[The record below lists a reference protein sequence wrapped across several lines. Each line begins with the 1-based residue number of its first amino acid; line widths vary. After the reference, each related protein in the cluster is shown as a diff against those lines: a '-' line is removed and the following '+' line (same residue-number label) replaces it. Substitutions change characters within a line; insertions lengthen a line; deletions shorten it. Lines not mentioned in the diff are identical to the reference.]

1 VRRCA
6 ALLLVLILVAGCQD
20 DGDSGSA
27 EPATATTTT
36 SSTVGSDTFGLIPS
50 IVKKVQPSVVSI
62 VTPSGQGSGVV
73 YRQDGF
79 VITNAHV
86 AGDSA
91 RVAVVLADG
100 KRLPARVRAK
110 TELYDIAVL
119 DLDREGLPAAAFERD
134 LPPVGALAIAIGNP
148 LGFENTVTAGIISGL
163 HREIPA
169 GGTTPALV
177 DLIQTDAPI
186 SPGNSG
192 GALVD
197 RAGKVVG
204 INVAYI
210 PPQGGAVS
218 LGFAIPAAT
227 AVRVADQLIAK
238 GRVEFAYLGIQPV
251 QVTPELNQSY
261 EIGSDTGVL
270 VAEVVADSPAAR
282 AGMRSGDV
290 IVRLDDAEISVVED
304 LFAELREHK
313 PGETVTLE
321 LKRDG
326 ETRTVDVTLGDQPER

>member
-6 ALLLVLILVAGCQD
+6 ALLLVLLLVAGCQD

-27 EPATATTTT
+27 EPATATTAT

-110 TELYDIAVL
+110 TELYDVAVL
-119 DLDREGLPAAAFERD
+119 DLDREGLPAATFERD
-134 LPPVGALAIAIGNP
+134 LPLVGALAIAIGNP

-197 RAGKVVG
+197 RAGVVVG

-218 LGFAIPAAT
+218 LGFAIPAST

-251 QVTPELNQSY
+251 QVTPELNQAY

-270 VAEVVADSPAAR
+270 VAEVVPDSPAAR
-282 AGMRSGDV
+282 SGMRSGDV

-326 ETRTVDVTLGDQPER
+326 ETRTVEATLGDQPQR

>member
-6 ALLLVLILVAGCQD
+6 ALLFVLVLVAGCQD

-27 EPATATTTT
+27 ESATATATT

-62 VTPSGQGSGVV
+62 VSPSGQGSGVV
-73 YRQDGF
+73 YREDGF

-110 TELYDIAVL
+110 TELYDVAVL
-119 DLDREGLPAAAFERD
+119 DLDREGLPAATFERD

-197 RAGKVVG
+197 RAGQVMG

>member
-6 ALLLVLILVAGCQD
+6 ALLLVLVLVTGCQD
-20 DGDSGSA
+20 DGDNGSA
-27 EPATATTTT
+27 EPATATT
-36 SSTVGSDTFGLIPS
+36 SSAVGSDTFDLIPS

-62 VTPSGQGSGVV
+62 VTSSGQGSGVV

-86 AGDSA
+86 AGESA

-110 TELYDIAVL
+110 TELYDVAVL
-119 DLDREGLPAAAFERD
+119 DLDREGLPAATFERE
-134 LPPVGALAIAIGNP
+134 LPAVGALAIAIGNP

-197 RAGKVVG
+197 RAGEVVG

-218 LGFAIPAAT
+218 LGFAIPAST

-251 QVTPELNQSY
+251 QVTPELNQAY

-270 VAEVVADSPAAR
+270 VAEVVPDSPAAR
-282 AGMRSGDV
+282 SGMRSGDV

-321 LKRDG
+321 FKRDG
-326 ETRTVDVTLGDQPER
+326 ETRTVEVTLGDQPQR

>member
-1 VRRCA
+1 MRRCL
-6 ALLLVLILVAGCQD
+6 ALLIAVFLFAGCQD
-20 DGDSGSA
+20 GDDDSSA
-27 EPATATTTT
+27 GPATTATI
-36 SSTVGSDTFGLIPS
+36 STAVGSDTFGRIPA
-50 IVKKVQPSVVSI
+50 IVKTVQPSVVSI
-62 VTPSGQGSGVV
+62 VTPAGQGSGVV
-73 YRQDGF
+73 YRPDGF

-86 AGDSA
+86 VGDSA

-110 TELYDIAVL
+110 TALYDIAVL
-119 DLDREGLPAAAFERD
+119 DLDRRGLPAATFERN

-197 RAGKVVG
+197 RAGQVVG

-218 LGFAIPAAT
+218 LGFAIPSST
-227 AVRVADQLIAK
+227 AVRVADQLIAR
-238 GRVEFAYLGIQPV
+238 GRVEFAYLGIRPV
-251 QVTPELNQSY
+251 QVTPELNQAY
-261 EIGSDTGVL
+261 DIGSDTGVL
-270 VAEVVADSPAAR
+270 VAEVVGESPAAR
-282 AGMRSGDV
+282 AGVHSGDV
-290 IVRLDDAEISVVED
+290 IVRLDDAEITVVED
-304 LFAELREHK
+304 LFAELREHE

-321 LKRDG
+321 VRRNG
-326 ETRTVDVTLGDQPER
+326 EAKTLEVTLGNQPQG

>member
-6 ALLLVLILVAGCQD
+6 ALLLVLLLVAGCQD

-27 EPATATTTT
+27 EPATATTAT

-110 TELYDIAVL
+110 TELYDVAVL
-119 DLDREGLPAAAFERD
+119 DLDREGLPAATFERN

-197 RAGKVVG
+197 RAGQVMG

-270 VAEVVADSPAAR
+270 VAEVVADSPAGR

>member
-6 ALLLVLILVAGCQD
+6 ALLFVLVLVAGCQD

-27 EPATATTTT
+27 ESATATATT

-62 VTPSGQGSGVV
+62 VSPSGQGSGVV
-73 YRQDGF
+73 YREDGF

-110 TELYDIAVL
+110 TELYDVAVL
-119 DLDREGLPAAAFERD
+119 DLDREGLPAATFERD

-197 RAGKVVG
+197 RAGQVMG

-270 VAEVVADSPAAR
+270 VAEVVADSPAGR

>member
-6 ALLLVLILVAGCQD
+6 ALLLVPLLVAGCQD

-27 EPATATTTT
+27 EPATATTAT

-73 YRQDGF
+73 YRQDGL

-110 TELYDIAVL
+110 TELYDVAVL
-119 DLDREGLPAAAFERD
+119 DLDREGLPAATFERD
-134 LPPVGALAIAIGNP
+134 LPLVGALAIAIGNP

-197 RAGKVVG
+197 RAGVVVG

-218 LGFAIPAAT
+218 LGFAIPAST

-251 QVTPELNQSY
+251 QVTPELNQAY

-270 VAEVVADSPAAR
+270 VAEVVPDSPAAR
-282 AGMRSGDV
+282 SGMRSGDV

-326 ETRTVDVTLGDQPER
+326 ETRTVEATLGDQPHR